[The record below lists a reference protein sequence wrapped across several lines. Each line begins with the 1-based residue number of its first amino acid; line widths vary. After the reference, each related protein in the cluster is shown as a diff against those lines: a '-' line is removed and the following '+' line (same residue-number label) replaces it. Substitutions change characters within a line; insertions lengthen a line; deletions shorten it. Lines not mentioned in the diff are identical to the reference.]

1 MPRVAVVDRLGPVR
15 AHLRAAGC
23 QVLPLR
29 PGVAGVAGVRVIVVS
44 GVDDYVTGNQRA
56 AAPVPVI
63 NAAGKSPAEV
73 LARPSGPRE

>member
-23 QVLPLR
+23 QVVPLR
-29 PGVAGVAGVRVIVVS
+29 PGVAGVRVIVVS
-44 GVDDYVTGNQRA
+44 GVDDYVTGNQRV